1 MAMKRVTI
9 SIDEELDG
17 KVRIVQANE
26 IKNRKNPYSF
36 SQAISYLVK
45 KGLAS

>member
-17 KVRIVQANE
+17 KVRIVQANQ
-26 IKNRKNPYSF
+26 IKHRKDAYSF
-36 SQAISYLVK
+36 SQAISELIV
-45 KGLAS
+45 KGLA